1 MPENDSAP
9 RSTPQYDDLELNM
22 AGDPASYDPIDE
34 DITKPAP
41 SKINM
46 GLPKGMSMKGLEGL
60 RGVVDP
66 RIMPE
71 ANPKTAQ
78 LKHLLKGGPEDIN
91 PISHEGIKNF
101 LINTQAQGLDVKS
114 DPFKGS
120 KRVMLDMH
128 DANNMNQFYDRYAEH
143 SDFEKLGFT
152 PFRDNEQLYNQN
164 TGFWKEMGRA
174 SGEWASLMWTGV
186 VDAAGF
192 GDLTDL
198 EAAKEMQRSMAIGQS
213 TVGGATGFTT
223 NLFLNSGYTVGIMA
237 ELAAEEIAMALG
249 EVGLGAATVGSFG
262 LSSGATVP
270 GMALLGGRMAYKA
283 GSAFSKISKAWKAS
297 SKMMKAF
304 DNMKDISKARQ
315 YFNSSMKGFAN
326 VMNPLDNTMDFFRGV
341 EKMDDV
347 NNWVKTYRGFG
358 SFYGDVRNVRLA
370 YGEGALEGGMVY
382 NEMTRDMLSEFKA
395 EHGRMPDEKE
405 ALKIANTAKT
415 ASVNTTFWNMPL
427 IMFSNK
433 LTFDGLIRGRFSNL
447 SKDLVE
453 VAGRKAIFN
462 PKKGVKEAFQLQP
475 KNWFKAKWNYLK
487 TPSTWLKEGALYTK
501 ANLAEGLQELG
512 QETVSASFKN
522 YELAKYR
529 GDSLRGGYYSFLGDA
544 MNDQISLQGLETFA
558 SGFLMGGMIS
568 PISNTVAAT
577 TQNKDARNNIYKRVF
592 KNEEWTKLRDERD
605 AQAAETI
612 NKLNK
617 FYEDPRQYL
626 SGDLENMQA
635 QVEYQKAAKVASENG
650 DRKLYEDT
658 MDASMIDHVKTAI
671 GAGRFD
677 TFIERMEDMKGLSEE
692 EAVEYMQGKSYQDY
706 QNNLDANIK
715 KAKNIQKRQK
725 YFASKRQN
733 PFNPSK
739 YKKVVNG
746 QMNPQYIAEV
756 TQHNAWNNAIDEAV
770 FHQSTFDRALERQSE
785 VLAAAKENS
794 GLSEAAYGEYNVLFD
809 FKNIQSEIDLL
820 KIELEGLSE
829 KSKDKIVRDSVK
841 DRSKK
846 LKALEDYADA
856 LQDMLSNPGENES
869 IPEAQYKKMEKA
881 YNGFVKYL
889 AEKNGDY
896 PNYDQKDKSLDLLL
910 NWYTLEGR
918 KKPAMDAV
926 NILLDP
932 KGFNQGYERHKE
944 VQDLKMADKK
954 AEIAESLKQ
963 YRAKQETN
971 QMLNA
976 LADEGMFFD
985 VNELEKLEKEGIAP
999 TKFYYTNDQG
1009 NNDQVVR
1016 NTDDYMKA
1024 INIISKYNAI
1034 THGIDITNEDGVHP
1048 YQGMS
1053 RAKNKN
1059 DKRTYEDL
1067 AKQFGFDPKKP
1078 STKVPLRQV
1087 LESIADP
1094 ENKYTTEAE
1103 KELAKE
1109 LLKDA
1114 TDQEFVTFS
1123 NRETVPGAF
1132 TDMAQTVIDA
1142 RYSSENYKYGKEGH
1156 PLEHIILKE
1165 EIGRR
1170 IQDKIEKDKEFADQ
1184 LDLLRNEALEAYQ
1197 KLSEEDKKKFF
1208 VGPLLNQFNLIDAK
1222 EFAKAAMTNER
1233 FQTFLGGVTS
1243 KMETK
1248 TVWERFVN
1256 AVLKGLEEGFGV
1268 RVSGTVLNA
1277 AMDLITSK
1285 ISSTPMSPSVAPT
1298 STETTTTEKAQE
1310 AGERAG
1316 GAPPVDLGGEIPE
1329 AVLAAQNPK
1338 KLRKSVGG
1346 KMIDALRELGYSE
1359 TQIAEFK
1366 RKGAVVEAQRIIDNV
1381 ITVTDYNQ
1389 EKAPAPDTAREQA
1402 ALDTKEEIATLIQM
1416 VIDTQDYTV
1425 WKKSYERIIELIE
1438 EDALLVEESYKTD
1451 ELNQIMSD
1459 LKAEIA
1465 NKDVTFDELITGEHV
1480 ILNYDNEPVAKV
1492 ISKNSELGIVTL
1504 QYITGAGKPFEVSAE
1519 EVSEKIKFRDRDMD
1533 LSTEEKV
1540 PEATPEQKENIESS
1554 SKIAETPAEKTKEL
1568 VDKAKEI
1575 SADDAL
1581 NNLINNTCK

>member
-1 MPENDSAP
+1 MPENDSTP
-9 RSTPQYDDLELNM
+9 RSTPQYDDLEFNM
-22 AGDPASYDPIDE
+22 AGGDNYDPINE

-60 RGVVDP
+60 SGVVDP

-71 ANPKTAQ
+71 NNPNTAQ

-91 PISHEGIKNF
+91 PISHQGIKNF
-101 LINTQAQGLDVKS
+101 LINTQAQGMDVKS
-114 DPFKGS
+114 DPFKGG
-120 KRVMLDMH
+120 KRVMLDLH
-128 DANNMNQFYDRYAEH
+128 DANNMNQFYDRYAAH
-143 SDFEKLGFT
+143 SDFEKLGFS
-152 PFRDNEQLYNQN
+152 PFRDNEKLYNQN
-164 TGFWKEMGRA
+164 TSFWEEIGRA
-174 SGEWASLMWTGV
+174 SGEWSSLMWTGFK
-186 VDAAGF
+186 DAAGF
-192 GDLTDL
+192 GEMTDL
-198 EAAKEMQRSMAIGQS
+198 KAAEEFERAMAVGQS

-249 EVGLGAATVGSFG
+249 EIGLGIATVGSVG
-262 LSSGATVP
+262 TASGATLP
-270 GMALLGGRMAYKA
+270 GMALLAGRMGYKA
-283 GSAFSKISKAWKAS
+283 TSAFSKISKAWKAGG
-297 SKMMKAF
+297 KMMKAF
-304 DNMKDISKARQ
+304 DNMKDINKARQ
-315 YFNSSMKGFAN
+315 YFNSSVKGFAN
-326 VMNPLDNTMDFFRGV
+326 VINPLDNTMDFFRGV

-358 SFYGDVRNVRLA
+358 SFYKDVRNVRLA

-395 EHGRMPDEKE
+395 EHGRMPNEEE
-405 ALKIANTAKT
+405 ANKIHSTAKT
-415 ASVNTTFWNMPL
+415 ASVNTAFWNMPL

-433 LTFDGLIRGRFSNL
+433 LTFDGLVRGRFSNL

-487 TPSTWLKEGALYTK
+487 TPSTWLKEGALYSK
-501 ANLAEGLQELG
+501 ANIAEGLQELG
-512 QETVSASFKN
+512 QETLSASFKN
-522 YELAKYR
+522 YELAKHK
-529 GDSLRGGYYSFLGDA
+529 GDPLRGGYYSFLGDA
-544 MNDQISLQGLETFA
+544 MNEQVSWQGLETFA
-558 SGFLMGGMIS
+558 SGFLMGGMIA

-577 TQNKDARNNIYKRVF
+577 TQGGETTKNLYKRVF
-592 KNEEWTKLRDERD
+592 KNEEWTKLRDEKD
-605 AQAAETI
+605 AKAAETI

-650 DRKLYEDT
+650 DRKLYEDV
-658 MDASMIDHVKTAI
+658 MDASMVDHVKTAI

-677 TFIERMEDMKGLSEE
+677 TFIERMEEMKGLSKE

-706 QNNLDANIK
+706 QNNLDANIR
-715 KAKNIQKRQK
+715 KAKNIQKRHK

-746 QMNPQYIAEV
+746 QTNPQYVAEV

-770 FHQSTFDRALERQSE
+770 FHQSTFDRALERQTE

-820 KIELEGLSE
+820 KIELEGLNE

-869 IPEAQYKKMEKA
+869 IPEAQYKKMQKA

-896 PNYDQKDKSLDLLL
+896 PNYDQKDQSLDLLL

-1034 THGIDITNEDGVHP
+1034 THNIDITNEDGVHP

-1078 STKVPLRQV
+1078 STRVPLRQV

-1165 EIGRR
+1165 EVGRR

-1197 KLSEEDKKKFF
+1197 KLSQEDKDKFF
-1208 VGPLLNQFNLIDAK
+1208 VGPLAYQFNLIDAK

-1233 FQTFLGGVTS
+1233 FQTFLGRVTS

-1248 TVWERFVN
+1248 TVWERFVD
-1256 AVLKGLEEGFGV
+1256 AVLKGLEKGFGV

-1285 ISSTPMSPSVAPT
+1285 ISSTPMSPSVTPT
-1298 STETTTTEKAQE
+1298 STKTTTTEKAQK

-1389 EKAPAPDTAREQA
+1389 EKTPAPDTAREQA
-1402 ALDTKEEIATLIQM
+1402 ALDTKEEIANLIQM

-1425 WKKSYERIIELIE
+1425 WRASNTRIEELIR
-1438 EDALLVEESYKTD
+1438 EDAMLVEESYKTD
-1451 ELNQIMSD
+1451 ELSQIMLD

-1465 NKDVTFDELITGEHV
+1465 NKDVTFDELIVGEHV
-1480 ILNYDNEPVAKV
+1480 ILNYGNEPVAKV
-1492 ISKNSELGIVTL
+1492 ISKNSELGIITL
-1504 QYITGAGKPFEVSAE
+1504 QYITGAGKEFEISAE

-1540 PEATPEQKENIESS
+1540 PEATPEQQENIEAS

-1568 VDKAKEI
+1568 VEKAKEI